1 MKIARLLV
9 CVIIIVS
16 LHSCKLIGLNVNHD
30 NPRKGNV
37 YPKFT
42 QKDSIRGALTSLRS
56 SFDVQYYDIHI
67 ALQPAKKYIQGFVDI
82 EFSVVSATDK
92 IQIDLYENLTLDSIL
107 YENKRIPFT
116 RTYGAVYVS
125 FLDSLQKGTEHS
137 IRCFYQGKP
146 VKAKKPPW
154 KGGFVWDKSK
164 DKNPW
169 IGVTCEVDGASL
181 WWPCKDHISDKPDR
195 GVRMNVTVPRGLQVI
210 SNGVLQS
217 ESHTE
222 QTSHY
227 IWQTNYPIN
236 TYNVTLYVGAFQ
248 HFSETFKGKDAEFT
262 LDYYMLPEHI
272 EEAKT
277 VFAQTSDVLH
287 FYESI
292 YGPYPWPNEGFKLV
306 GSPYAG
312 MEHQTAIAY
321 GTDFKRQR
329 HFLGF
334 DYIIVHEAAHEWWGN
349 AVSVDDY
356 AEIFIHEGFAT
367 YSEMLYVEKTY
378 GTQAAKNYMS
388 FYAMLI
394 KNKNPIVGPRD
405 VNFWNYKDTD
415 PYLKGA
421 WVLHGFRRLL
431 DDDDLFFDIIQGFYA
446 ESYLSIVTVADFVA
460 YVNSKTESSY
470 SWYFNQYLYERE
482 VPYLQYAFEQDV
494 QGNVNLYLVWSR
506 VPEGFEM
513 PVRIFVTIN
522 SVEYPIVLKPSTD
535 IKKFVLHSCQSVSF
549 DSDYVYYSL
558 KKDTKIIRKINK
570 K

>member
-1 MKIARLLV
+1 
-9 CVIIIVS
+9 
-16 LHSCKLIGLNVNHD
+16 
-30 NPRKGNV
+30 
-37 YPKFT
+37 
-42 QKDSIRGALTSLRS
+42 
-56 SFDVQYYDIHI
+56 
-67 ALQPAKKYIQGFVDI
+67 
-82 EFSVVSATDK
+82 
-92 IQIDLYENLTLDSIL
+92 
-107 YENKRIPFT
+107 
-116 RTYGAVYVS
+116 
-125 FLDSLQKGTEHS
+125 
-137 IRCFYQGKP
+137 
-146 VKAKKPPW
+146 
-154 KGGFVWDKSK
+154 
-164 DKNPW
+164 
-169 IGVTCEVDGASL
+169 
-181 WWPCKDHISDKPDR
+181 
-195 GVRMNVTVPRGLQVI
+195 
-210 SNGVLQS
+210 
-217 ESHTE
+217 
-222 QTSHY
+222 
-227 IWQTNYPIN
+227 
-236 TYNVTLYVGAFQ
+236 
-248 HFSETFKGKDAEFT
+248 
-262 LDYYMLPEHI
+262 
-272 EEAKT
+272 
-277 VFAQTSDVLH
+277 
-287 FYESI
+287 
-292 YGPYPWPNEGFKLV
+292 
-306 GSPYAG
+306 